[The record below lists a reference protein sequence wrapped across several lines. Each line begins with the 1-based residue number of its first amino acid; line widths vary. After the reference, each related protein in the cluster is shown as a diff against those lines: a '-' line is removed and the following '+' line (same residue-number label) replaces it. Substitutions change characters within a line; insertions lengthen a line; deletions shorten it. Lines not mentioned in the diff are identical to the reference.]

1 MTSLLGS
8 HKHSSKSHCQKGV
21 YDYIIIGN
29 GTSGAVLASAL
40 SKDKK
45 HSVLVLETGPNLSH
59 DPEVL
64 DPNIFDFAL
73 DLSFN
78 PKYAVNYPI
87 LLSTGFLQSLT
98 YSEGRM
104 WGGSSAHNYLLTV
117 HGTPNLYDSWAAL
130 SGNSRW
136 TFANLLPIIKG
147 VETYTPNGT
156 VANTL
161 ERGSRGPI
169 YVTQNPPVDAN
180 PLAIGM
186 STATGAPLV
195 SDYNDPTEGNT
206 GVSAYQQFITPP
218 PFSHRSFSINGYLPD
233 SVVTPEGRGR
243 HGRKLRI
250 VSHAHVS
257 RILFDGNKAIGVE
270 CVVSGENEQVH
281 RAYAKKK
288 VILCAGAINSPAILQ
303 RSGIGDSTLLTS
315 LDIPVLVDN
324 PNVGSNL
331 SNQPGCM
338 VFLGGNSS
346 DNIIGMINGSPYY
359 PDDDV
364 RRIQYLTNPGVGAL
378 LTYGFIM
385 DPQSRGSVEIVNKDP
400 FTYPFVDLNMYSD
413 GPVDQPGT
421 DLYTIVS
428 FLKIVQD
435 VAADAGM
442 TVLSPTPSDYGMGDN
457 GLANFAQSNPNI
469 IITEHISGTCR
480 MAISPESGVVDGN
493 LHVFGTEHLMVAD
506 LSVAPQQPD
515 GNPCYPVY
523 VIANEA
529 AKIILGN

>member
-1 MTSLLGS
+1 MTSLLAS
-8 HKHSSKSHCQKGV
+8 KHSKSSHCKKGV

-29 GTSGAVLASAL
+29 GTAGAVLAAEL

-45 HSVLVLETGPNLSH
+45 HSVLVLETGPNLSD

-64 DPNIFDFAL
+64 DPNIFDYAL
-73 DLSFN
+73 DLTLN
-78 PKYAVNYPI
+78 PKYALTYPI
-87 LLSTGFLQSLT
+87 LLSNGFLQTLT

-117 HGTPNLYDSWAAL
+117 HGTPDLYNSWAQA
-130 SGNSRW
+130 SGSSRW
-136 TFANLLPIIKG
+136 AFSNLLPVIRN

-156 VANTL
+156 SANLL
-161 ERGSRGPI
+161 ERGNHGPI
-169 YVTQNPPVDAN
+169 YVTQNPPVDTN
-180 PLAIGM
+180 PLAIGI
-186 STATGAPLV
+186 SNATGAPLV

-218 PFSHRSFSINGYLPD
+218 PFSHRSFSINGYLPE

-250 VSHAHVS
+250 VSHANVS
-257 RILFDGNKAIGVE
+257 RILFDGNKAIGIE
-270 CVVSGENEQVH
+270 CVVSGNNEEVH

-288 VILCAGAINSPAILQ
+288 VILCAGGINSPAILQ
-303 RSGIGDSTLLTS
+303 RSGIGDATLLTS
-315 LDIPVLVDN
+315 LDIPVIVDN
-324 PNVGSNL
+324 PNVGANL
-331 SNQPGCM
+331 SNQPGCI
-338 VFLGGNSS
+338 VFLGGTSS
-346 DNIIGMINGSPYY
+346 DNVFSMINASPYY
-359 PDDDV
+359 PNDDV
-364 RRIQYLTNPGVGAL
+364 RRIQYLTNPGEGAIL
-378 LTYGFIM
+378 SYGFVM

-400 FTYPFVDLNMYSD
+400 FTYPLVDLNMYSD
-413 GPVDQPGT
+413 GPVTQPGT

-435 VAADAGM
+435 IAADAGM
-442 TVLSPTPSDYGMGDN
+442 TVLSPTPSDYGLGDA
-457 GLANFAQSNPNI
+457 GLAQFAQSNPNI
-469 IITEHISGTCR
+469 IITDHISGTCR
-480 MAISPESGVVDGN
+480 MATTAEDGVVDGN
-493 LHVFGTEHLMVAD
+493 LHVFGTEHLMVVD

-515 GNPCYPVY
+515 GNPCFPVY